1 MQKLMIEQATQQSKD
16 SDDSAD
22 EGEADAVSQ
31 VTQQDLK
38 QYSKKL
44 QVRSD
49 SFPLLSPLPDS
60 LRLTH
65 LSSTFS
71 PTRTVYS
78 TATMR

>member
-22 EGEADAVSQ
+22 EEENDAVSE

-44 QVRSD
+44 QVSQKRQ
-49 SFPLLSPLPDS
+49 FLLPFAKPLSNS
-60 LRLTH
+60 LR
-65 LSSTFS
+65 
-71 PTRTVYS
+71 V
-78 TATMR
+78 